1 MMKNSLALLG
11 TAARTLLRNWPA
23 LLLINLLYA
32 LLLAT
37 LDLFISTREATIPQL
52 SFTVLLALAAPVLF
66 FMIQAAGINY
76 IRTAGARALLG
87 RALRDFFKLLLISVP
102 MIALGVLIYY
112 LLNKLQAHFPVPPFE
127 PSHETSRAA
136 LYASSTT
143 QATPPPMPLHW
154 PSILIST
161 LRILLLFVFLPLMTI
176 QLWIALTHEG
186 IGATFKRLHRVLGR
200 AFTGQAILIYAVGL
214 LLFGLLPYFLT
225 FTRTPIKNAWGELI
239 IFGLRLLLAF
249 VLTLWG
255 WVITMGALTGNA
267 LDADTSIATAPSE
280 SFQQGN
286 LESAPVTQPTA

>member
-1 MMKNSLALLG
+1 MMKNSLTLLG
-11 TAARTLLRNWPA
+11 MAARTLLRNWPA

-52 SFTVLLALAAPVLF
+52 SFTVLLAIAAPVLF

-76 IRTAGARALLG
+76 TRTTGARALLG
-87 RALRDFFKLLLISVP
+87 RALRDFFKLLLISLPV
-102 MIALGVLIYY
+102 IALGVLIYY
-112 LLNKLQAHFPVPPFE
+112 LLNKLQVRFPVPPFE

-136 LYASSTT
+136 LSASSTT

-161 LRILLLFVFLPLMTI
+161 LRILLLFVFLPLVTI
-176 QLWIALTHEG
+176 QLWIAFIHEG
-186 IGATFKRLHRVLGR
+186 IASTFKRLHRIIAR
-200 AFTGQAILIYAVGL
+200 AFTGQALLIYAVGL

-239 IFGLRLLLAF
+239 IFGIRLALAF

-255 WVITMGALTGNA
+255 WIITLGALTRNT
-267 LDADTSIATAPSE
+267 LDADTNLAPTT
-280 SFQQGN
+280 GDTYARGT
-286 LESAPVTQPTA
+286 LESTPAPL

>member
-1 MMKNSLALLG
+1 MKNSLALLG

-76 IRTAGARALLG
+76 TSTTGARALLG
-87 RALRDFFKLLLISVP
+87 RALRDFFKLLLISLPV
-102 MIALGVLIYY
+102 IALGVLVYY
-112 LLNKLQAHFPVPPFE
+112 LLNKLQAHFPVPAFE
-127 PSHETSRAA
+127 ASHETTRAA
-136 LYASSTT
+136 LSASTT
-143 QATPPPMPLHW
+143 SQPTPPPMPLHW

-161 LRILLLFVFLPLMTI
+161 LRILLLFVVLPLVTI
-176 QLWIALTHEG
+176 QLWIAFIHEG
-186 IGATFKRLHRVLGR
+186 IANTFKRLHRVIAR
-200 AFTGQAILIYAVGL
+200 AFATQAILIYAVGL

-255 WVITMGALTGNA
+255 WIITLGALTQNT
-267 LDADTSIATAPSE
+267 LDTDASIAVASSE
-280 SFQQGN
+280 NYQQNN
-286 LESAPVTQPTA
+286 LESSPATQPTA

>member
-11 TAARTLLRNWPA
+11 TAARTLFRNWHA
-23 LLLINLLYA
+23 LLLFNLLYA

-52 SFTVLLALAAPVLF
+52 SFTVLLALAAPILF

-76 IRTAGARALLG
+76 ALTTGARALLG
-87 RALRDFFKLLLISVP
+87 RALRDFFKLLLISLPV
-102 MIALGVLIYY
+102 IALGILIYY
-112 LLNKLQAHFPVPPFE
+112 LLNKLQVRFPVPTPDL
-127 PSHETSRAA
+127 SHEVTRASA
-136 LYASSTT
+136 YAPRS

-161 LRILLLFVFLPLMTI
+161 LRILLLFILLPLLTI
-176 QLWIALTHEG
+176 QLWIAFIHEG
-186 IGATFKRLHRVLGR
+186 FSATFKRLHRVIAR
-200 AFTGQAILIYAVGL
+200 AFTAQAILIYAVGL
-214 LLFGLLPYFLT
+214 LLFGLLPYFLA

-255 WVITMGALTGNA
+255 WVITLGALTRNT
-267 LDADTSIATAPSE
+267 LDADASTAPAPSE
-280 SFQQGN
+280 NVAQGN
-286 LESAPVTQPTA
+286 LESTPAPL